1 MNITDGKVVH
11 IHYTLKDD
19 AGEVLDS
26 SAGKE
31 PLAYLHGASNII
43 PGLESALEGKTVGDK
58 LAVAVAPEDGY
69 GVRNE
74 NLVQTV
80 SRSAFPDNAQVQL
93 GVQFHVQTPAGVR
106 LATVTKIVG
115 DQVTLDMNH
124 PLADVTL
131 HFDVEVMDVQTA
143 TEEELAH
150 GHVHA
155 PGGHAH

>member
-1 MNITDGKVVH
+1 MQIIDGKVVH

-19 AGEVLDS
+19 AGQVLDS
-26 SAGKE
+26 SVGQE
-31 PLAYLHGASNII
+31 PLAYLHGTGNII
-43 PGLESALEGKTVGDK
+43 PGLENALEGKTVGDK
-58 LAVAVAPEDGY
+58 LTVAVAPEDGY

-74 NLVQTV
+74 NLIQAV
-80 SRSAFPDNAQVQL
+80 SRSVFPPSAQIQLGEQFQVQ
-93 GVQFHVQTPAGVR
+93 TSAGVR

-115 DQVTLDMNH
+115 DQITLDMNH

-155 PGGHAH
+155 HGGHAH

>member
-1 MNITDGKVVH
+1 MQITEGKVVH

-26 SAGKE
+26 SAGQE
-31 PLAYLHGASNII
+31 PLAYLHGAGNII
-43 PGLESALEGKTVGDK
+43 PGLESELEGKTVGDK
-58 LAVAVAPEDGY
+58 LTVAVAPKDGY

-74 NLVQTV
+74 ALVQEV
-80 SRSAFPDNAQVQL
+80 SRSVFPDDVDVQL
-93 GVQFHVQTPAGVR
+93 GMQFHAQTSAGVR

-115 DQVTLDMNH
+115 DQVTLDLNH

-131 HFDVEVMDVQTA
+131 HFDVEVMDVKTA

-155 PGGHAH
+155 HGDHAH

>member
-1 MNITDGKVVH
+1 MQITEGKVVH

-26 SAGKE
+26 SAGQE
-31 PLAYLHGASNII
+31 PLAYLHGAGNII
-43 PGLESALEGKTVGDK
+43 PGLESELEGKTVGDK
-58 LAVAVAPEDGY
+58 LTVAVAPKDGY

-74 NLVQTV
+74 ALVQEV
-80 SRSAFPDNAQVQL
+80 SRSVFPDDVDVQL
-93 GVQFHVQTPAGVR
+93 GMQFHAQTSVGVR

-115 DQVTLDMNH
+115 DQVTLDLNH

-131 HFDVEVMDVQTA
+131 HFDVEVMDVKTA

-155 PGGHAH
+155 HGDHAH